1 MQQKAAQRKSHNS
14 TKLAHQYATQ
24 SNAHNR
30 SHSACRS
37 VPTSLDVPVVILS
50 MSQWPPGHHH
60 ILREA
65 QACQGS
71 YGDYGSS
78 SHGTATDCGSS
89 LLERVAPV
97 PNNHTCFTC
106 LLPFYPPEHKQP
118 GRLHTHLPH
127 VFLGTCR

>member
-1 MQQKAAQRKSHNS
+1 MVSMQQNAAQRKSHNS
-14 TKLAHQYATQ
+14 TDAHKL
-24 SNAHNR
+24 NA
-30 SHSACRS
+30 SHSTFRS
-37 VPTSLDVPVVILS
+37 VPTSPDVPVVLLS
-50 MSQWPPGHHH
+50 MSQCQWPPGHHH

-71 YGDYGSS
+71 YADYGSS

-97 PNNHTCFTC
+97 PTNHTCFTC
-106 LLPFYPPEHKQP
+106 FLPFYPPEHKQP
-118 GRLHTHLPH
+118 GRLHTRLPH